1 MATSSNQP
9 ALVHKSLG
17 VEGCKV
23 VDDEKGIVEAYVS
36 GIGNKDSG
44 GDIIVPGAFNASLQQ
59 RTPKGVW
66 SHDWDKPVS
75 KTLEIYEVPAGDPRL
90 PMKMQL
96 AEIGGLY
103 VKTQFNLNTQLGR
116 DAYET
121 VKFFGEES
129 EWSIGYQVDDAEYD
143 HDQKA
148 MILKEISLYEYSP
161 VLFGMNE
168 LTSTVSIKAHKGD
181 DGELEYEVEG
191 LEEVEEKAVKA
202 ALDVIFKDKQMSA
215 DLEDYGEK
223 PWHIEKRSDKYCV
236 IKDSDGS
243 NAGCHDTRKEAE
255 DHMSALYASEN
266 GDEKSTEEDIEQK
279 SEDTISA
286 SVKWVATDATSN
298 SGYYQWTTTGTDWFK
313 TGFGANDD
321 SRITELEGE
330 IVELKDL
337 VKTLIDE
344 SREARKTDEDREFEA
359 AIAGVE
365 LLKGLKV
372 AASEKLGTAFPTEI
386 KWEEGAAKFRV
397 WDEVEAK
404 EAEEAYSFDIT
415 EEGIEL
421 TEKTDIFEEKVEEE
435 EEVTPEVEE
444 AVETEEKAEEAEEKV
459 EEEVADEKTEE
470 TDEPTDEVVEEES
483 DEKSDESEETEEKVE
498 EEVAEEKAEDDSE
511 VEDSVEDSEE
521 EKSEETEEIE
531 HKEDEVVDDDA
542 EFFRNLAEF
551 EELLSD

>member
-44 GDIIVPGAFNASLQQ
+44 GDIIIPGAFNSSLQQ

-215 DLEDYGEK
+215 DLEDYAEK
-223 PWHIEKRSDKYCV
+223 PWHIEKRNEKYCV

-279 SEDTISA
+279 SEDNSISA
-286 SVKWVATDATSN
+286 SVKWVADNTTSN
-298 SGYYQWTTTGTDWFK
+298 DGYYQWTTTGTDWFK
-313 TGFGANDD
+313 TGFGASDD
-321 SRITELEGE
+321 SRITELESD
-330 IVELKDL
+330 ITELKDL
-337 VKTLIDE
+337 VKTLLDE

-365 LLKGLKV
+365 LLKGLKA
-372 AASEKLGTAFPTEI
+372 AASEKFGTAFPTEI

-404 EAEEAYSFDIT
+404 EVEEAYSFNVT
-415 EEGIEL
+415 EDGIEL

-435 EEVTPEVEE
+435 VAPEAEEVVE
-444 AVETEEKAEEAEEKV
+444 AEEKAEETDETEEKV

-470 TDEPTDEVVEEES
+470 VEETTDEVTEEES
-483 DEKSDESEETEEKVE
+483 DEKSDEAEETEEKVE
-498 EEVAEEKAEDDSE
+498 DEEAEEKSDDDSE
-511 VEDSVEDSEE
+511 VEDSVEESED
-521 EKSEETEEIE
+521 EKSEEPDEIE
-531 HKEDEVVDDDA
+531 HKEDEDDDS